1 MLTLVT
7 REQAGLVAA
16 HSNAP
21 PMVTRS
27 VVGLALHHSGAASDF
42 SGSLA
47 NPNAYMQN
55 LQRYSMQEKG
65 LSDIA
70 YNYVIISNGVV
81 MEGRGLRYRC
91 AANGTTDGNVKYPAV
106 MFPGDYRTGKSSL
119 TSEQI
124 TAFRDLR
131 QLILGVN
138 SKATDIKP
146 HSSFKPTECPGQN
159 IVAAIPSL
167 GQNAPPSPSPP
178 SRPVLRRGSRGEP
191 VRCLQESLNNWG
203 GAKLLVDG
211 IFGPATEAAVKRFQK
226 AHKLVVDGV
235 VGPQTWG
242 ALERYAGCADD

>member
-16 HSNAP
+16 HPDAP
-21 PMVTRS
+21 LMVIGS
-27 VVGLALHHSGAASDF
+27 LVGLALHHSAGPSDF
-42 SGSLA
+42 SGSQA
-47 NPNAYMQN
+47 NPNGYMQN
-55 LQRYSMQEKG
+55 LQRFSMQEKG

-70 YNYVIISNGVV
+70 YNYVIIPNGVV

-106 MFPGDYRTGKSSL
+106 MFPGDYRTGKDSL
-119 TSEQI
+119 TSAQI

-131 QLILGVN
+131 QFILGVN
-138 SKATDIKP
+138 SKATDLKP
-146 HSSFKPTECPGQN
+146 HSFFKPTECPGDN
-159 IVAAIPSL
+159 IIAAIPSL
-167 GQNAPPSPSPP
+167 GQTAPPGGPP
-178 SRPVLRRGSRGEP
+178 VPRPVLRRGSRGES

-211 IFGPATEAAVKRFQK
+211 IFGPVTEAAVIRFQK
-226 AHKLVVDGV
+226 AHNLVVDGI